1 MKLTSFDPSN
11 QQALGRVA
19 VATSEQVHQCVQ
31 TAKVYQQQ
39 WRQLPMADRVEIVHK
54 AFMSVSPYS
63 DELAVLLSKEM
74 GKDIDRSTS
83 EVRGAIFAGS
93 HFAKE
98 AGAALSPRADGS
110 NISYRPLGVCAVI
123 SPWNYP
129 LAMAVNLIVP
139 ALIAGNTVVFKPSE
153 QTPLIAEKFVAYLN
167 EHLPSNLLT
176 IIHGDE
182 EVGAKL
188 VEHEDVALVA
198 FTGSQAVGKKI
209 MKTAAASL
217 KRLVMELGGND
228 PMIVLKDADLDAAA
242 RFAVASSFENAGQMC
257 TSTERIYVEK
267 SVAQTFTDKVVAIAS
282 YYQTG
287 CWDEPNAHIGP
298 IVSQKQVTKI
308 IDHMEDA
315 KAKGAQVLL
324 GGSVQHGNFFS
335 PTVLTQLTPNML
347 MEREETFGPIV
358 AIAEVDSVAEAIM
371 RANDSDYGLGAVVFG
386 QAQARDV
393 ANQLE
398 AGMIGINKGPGGG
411 GASPWVGAKQS
422 GLGFHG
428 GVDGHRQFAQVT
440 VVG

>member
-11 QQALGRVA
+11 QQALGEVE
-19 VATSEQVHQCVQ
+19 VATSEQIHEYIQS
-31 TAKVYQQQ
+31 AKVYQKQ
-39 WRQLPMADRVEIVHK
+39 WRQLPLAERVEIVYK
-54 AFMSVSPYS
+54 AFMSLSPYS

-93 HFAKE
+93 HYAKE
-98 AGAALSPRADGS
+98 AGAALSPRNDGS
-110 NISYRPLGVCAVI
+110 NISYRALGVCAVI

-153 QTPLIAEKFVAYLN
+153 QTPLIAEQFIAHLN
-167 EHLPSNLLT
+167 HHLPKNLIT
-176 IIHGDE
+176 IVHGDGAVG
-182 EVGAKL
+182 EVLAG
-188 VEHEDVALVA
+188 HQDIALVA

-209 MKTAAASL
+209 MKSAASSL

-267 SVAQTFTDKVVAIAS
+267 AVAQCFIDRVVTIAR

-287 CWDEPNAHIGP
+287 AWDEPNAHIGP
-298 IVSQKQVTKI
+298 IVSKKQLAKI
-308 IDHMEDA
+308 TEHMEDA
-315 KAKGAQVLL
+315 REKGAHVLL
-324 GGSVQHGNFFS
+324 GGDVKQGNFFN
-335 PTVLTQLTPNML
+335 PTVLTNLSPNML
-347 MEREETFGPIV
+347 MEQEETFGPVV
-358 AIAEVDSVAEAIM
+358 AIAEVDSVAEAIY

-386 QAQARDV
+386 REQVAEV

-398 AGMIGINKGPGGG
+398 AGMIGINKGAGGG

-422 GLGFHG
+422 GFGFHG
-428 GVDGHRQFAQVT
+428 GFDGHRQFAQVT
-440 VVG
+440 VIS